1 MPNTNQPNAGDTKMG
16 QNKEHLPSSR
26 KIPANRQHW
35 PGRKYTSSTRCYT
48 GMCSTDIRALAAQS
62 VAVMWETVR
71 TSEKWRKTAFGI
83 QRPTAFF
90 SMPFSPHLKSKW
102 FKACVELKENLHAQI
117 ILLLLPGVEPF
128 WHDSSTR
135 RQSPS
140 PLEHWGLIFW
150 ADSGG

>member
-1 MPNTNQPNAGDTKMG
+1 
-16 QNKEHLPSSR
+16 
-26 KIPANRQHW
+26 
-35 PGRKYTSSTRCYT
+35 
-48 GMCSTDIRALAAQS
+48 MCSTDIRALAAQS

-102 FKACVELKENLHAQI
+102 FKACIELKENLHAQI

-140 PLEHWGLIFW
+140 PLKHWGLIF
-150 ADSGG
+150 